1 MFRNINSKEE
11 LIDELSGDLDVIGL
25 GMELFIDL
33 TAQNIGFSFI
43 DPFDVDLDVERQLD
57 GHKIVYIDAVSS
69 REGFEIMR
77 DFSDRCGER
86 QRTRLMHAL
95 SKRHPFRVF
104 KNVVSDLGLLD
115 EWYAFKNSAYREI
128 AQSRLEDCEID
139 FIDGKI
145 ICGNNDNIST
155 YRCED
160 FDDNFD
166 DDE

>member
-1 MFRNINSKEE
+1 M
-11 LIDELSGDLDVIGL
+11 
-25 GMELFIDL
+25 
-33 TAQNIGFSFI
+33 IGFPLAYRIIDFKKVQCRFI
-43 DPFDVDLDVERQLD
+43 DPFAVDPDAERQFD

-128 AQSRLEDCEID
+128 AQSRLEDCEIVKEGLVVRLLLED
-139 FIDGKI
+139 VCENLDCVLRQIDLL
-145 ICGNNDNIST
+145 
-155 YRCED
+155 
-160 FDDNFD
+160 
-166 DDE
+166 

>member
-1 MFRNINSKEE
+1 M
-11 LIDELSGDLDVIGL
+11 IGFPL
-25 GMELFIDL
+25 AYRIIDL
-33 TAQNIGFSFI
+33 KKVQCRFI
-43 DPFDVDLDVERQLD
+43 DPFAVDPDAERQFD

-115 EWYAFKNSAYREI
+115 EWYAIKNSAYREI
-128 AQSRLEDCEID
+128 AQSRLEDCEIVKEGLVVRLLLED
-139 FIDGKI
+139 V
-145 ICGNNDNIST
+145 
-155 YRCED
+155 CENL
-160 FDDNFD
+160 DDV
-166 DDE
+166 

>member
-1 MFRNINSKEE
+1 MFRNINIKEE

-33 TAQNIGFSFI
+33 TVQNIGFSFI
-43 DPFDVDLDVERQLD
+43 DPFAVDLDVERQLD

-69 REGFEIMR
+69 REGFEIMW
-77 DFSDRCGER
+77 DFSDGCGER
-86 QRTRLMHAL
+86 QRTSLIRAL

-104 KNVVSDLGLLD
+104 KNVVNDLGLLD
-115 EWYAFKNSAYREI
+115 EWYAFKNSACREI

-145 ICGNNDNIST
+145 VCGNNDNIST

-160 FDDNFD
+160 FDDNFVD
-166 DDE
+166 

>member
-1 MFRNINSKEE
+1 M
-11 LIDELSGDLDVIGL
+11 
-25 GMELFIDL
+25 
-33 TAQNIGFSFI
+33 IGFPLAYRIIDFKKVQCRFI
-43 DPFDVDLDVERQLD
+43 DPFAVDPDAERQFD

-128 AQSRLEDCEID
+128 AQSRLEDCEIVKEGLVVRLLLED
-139 FIDGKI
+139 VCENLDYVLRQIDLL
-145 ICGNNDNIST
+145 
-155 YRCED
+155 
-160 FDDNFD
+160 
-166 DDE
+166 

>member
-1 MFRNINSKEE
+1 M
-11 LIDELSGDLDVIGL
+11 
-25 GMELFIDL
+25 
-33 TAQNIGFSFI
+33 IGFPLAYRIIDFKKVQCRFI
-43 DPFDVDLDVERQLD
+43 EPFAVDPDAERQFD

-115 EWYAFKNSAYREI
+115 EWYAFKNNAYREI

-145 ICGNNDNIST
+145 VCGNNDNIST
-155 YRCED
+155 YRCENI
-160 FDDNFD
+160 DDNFD